1 MMNISNFLILFWCL
15 VPSVSCLLL
24 EGARTTLSSR
34 RSAATGTSSMM
45 SSYDPPP
52 RLLAAGHCNQPT
64 IILYSVPNENTK
76 QHPSRAQ
83 FLSKATMLSYGTLC
97 GSSLL
102 APLPSLAAG
111 SPSSVEDNANGQQ
124 QQQQQQ
130 QDNNRTFTKIQQN
143 KNDPKQ
149 SFAYTLTLPAPF
161 TTTRKPLPTHLDE
174 VNLVT
179 TVVSPD
185 EDAATAA
192 GINPSTTTTP
202 APLKGYSFGITV
214 DPIRIQSLRDF
225 GTPNEVAAKIVM
237 AELRRDGVLDVTMG
251 RDPTEDP
258 LTGAYDVEYV
268 SDGTRGK
275 KHFVTR
281 TIVRG
286 QKLYVLTVQC
296 REIDWKSVEG
306 EVWDSVKTFCVLDMN

>member
-1 MMNISNFLILFWCL
+1 MANILNYLIHFWCF

-24 EGARTTLSSR
+24 GGAGSTFSSR
-34 RSAATGTSSMM
+34 RSAATSM
-45 SSYDPPP
+45 SSSNPPP
-52 RLLAAGHCNQPT
+52 LLLAAGHCNQPS
-64 IILYSVPNENTK
+64 IILHSVPNENTK
-76 QHPSRAQ
+76 HHPCRAQ
-83 FLSKATMLSYGTLC
+83 FLSKAAMLSYGTLC
-97 GSSLL
+97 SSSLL
-102 APLPSLAAG
+102 APLPSLAAD
-111 SPSSVEDNANGQQ
+111 SPSSIEDNVNGQQ
-124 QQQQQQ
+124 QQ
-130 QDNNRTFTKIQQN
+130 DNRTFTKIQQSR
-143 KNDPKQ
+143 NDPKQ

-161 TTTRKPLPTHLDE
+161 TITRKPLPTHLDE

-179 TVVSPD
+179 TVSPA
-185 EDAATAA
+185 EDAAATA
-192 GINPSTTTTP
+192 GITTSTTTTSP

-258 LTGAYDVEYV
+258 MTGAYDVEYV

-296 REIDWKSVEG
+296 RESDWKSVEG
-306 EVWDSVKTFCVLDMN
+306 EVWDTVKTFRVLDMN